1 LQLLAEISADESAVS
16 DAAGGSLGTR
26 SGDAELQRGSAGR
39 RFVSR
44 RPGSGRLPLGE
55 PPGWRFPA
63 LMCTST
69 LTLLALI
76 VTVAVLA
83 GREAAGSATLD
94 PPFLST
100 QPCIVM
106 LALIPCG
113 IALIATR
120 LGRIRGQ
127 R

>member
-1 LQLLAEISADESAVS
+1 MRSFSEAPQAGASSAVNPARV
-16 DAAGGSLGTR
+16 DYL
-26 SGDAELQRGSAGR
+26 
-39 RFVSR
+39 
-44 RPGSGRLPLGE
+44 LGE

-76 VTVAVLA
+76 VTVAVPA
-83 GREAAGSATLD
+83 GRESAGSATLD

-100 QPCIVM
+100 QPCLVM

-113 IALIATR
+113 MALIATR
-120 LGRIRGQ
+120 LERIRGQ